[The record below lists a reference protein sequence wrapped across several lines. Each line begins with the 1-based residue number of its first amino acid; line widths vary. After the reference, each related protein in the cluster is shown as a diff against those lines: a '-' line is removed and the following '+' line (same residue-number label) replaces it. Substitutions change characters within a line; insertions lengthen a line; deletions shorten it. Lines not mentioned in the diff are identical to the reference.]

1 MWMDPGAQAV
11 ADHTYNVVMDITTRY
26 DVDGIHFDD
35 YFYPYPIDGVPFP
48 DSQTYNDYLS
58 SGLHWYYYVHFTFY

>member
-1 MWMDPGAQAV
+1 MWMDPGAQMV
-11 ADHTYNVVMDITTRY
+11 ADHTYDVVMDIALRY

-48 DSQTYNDYLS
+48 DSGTYADYLG
-58 SGLHWYYYVHFTFY
+58 SGLETKAI